1 MVKSRTRTPSRQESQ
16 RESIDTG
23 TTELHRRL
31 STRVERRRSGTV
43 CIRVLDGNQ
52 VDHLLWAD
60 QITPDEHSVLT
71 GFQLDAHR
79 AGLVALRASNL
90 QKVSGGGHEMSDA
103 EAILRVK
110 HNKACDFL
118 TLRIGS
124 GGLARVLA
132 VCIDDRPPAKGDL
145 SILRQ
150 ACDVLMVFRSSWSKP
165 GSGPSA

>member
-1 MVKSRTRTPSRQESQ
+1 M
-16 RESIDTG
+16 DTG
-23 TTELHRRL
+23 TTELHKRL
-31 STRVERRRSGTV
+31 STRIEKRRSGTV

-52 VDHLLWAD
+52 VDRLLWTD

-79 AGLVALRASNL
+79 AGLMSLRAANL
-90 QKVSGGGHEMSDA
+90 QKVSGGGHEMSEA
-103 EAILRVK
+103 EAILRIK
-110 HNKACDFL
+110 HNRSCDFL

-150 ACDVLMVFRSSWSKP
+150 ACDVLMGLRSSWSKP
-165 GSGPSA
+165 GSGSST